1 MCPGATGPPRSRVG
15 PRPPPEEGDSPE
27 EVPRVFRKILL
38 AAAAASALAAVR
50 RRSAGKAEADLWAEA
65 TRGPQAVSTP
75 TTR

>member
-1 MCPGATGPPRSRVG
+1 ML
-15 PRPPPEEGDSPE
+15 
-27 EVPRVFRKILL
+27 RKLLL

-65 TRGPQAVSTP
+65 TRGPQAVSKP